1 LAWQSYGE
9 PAKQMIARWA
19 PQLSWPLSLLSQL
32 GWSPSAPATK
42 SPSGPERLAE
52 QPSTPAVQA
61 SAPDGPQAAPVAP
74 QAAPV
79 SQTVPDTL
87 TAAAPA
93 DPSPDLQQL
102 QAMARDLASVQ
113 QSIEKLAAGEERM
126 ARDLAS
132 VQQSVE
138 KLTAGQERM
147 ARDIARLQAAEKDIR
162 HRISVPPP
170 PQPPATPARKPMPVT
185 PPPEEAAPQVS
196 TAPPPPAPSAPP
208 PPELRPPMPVR

>member
-1 LAWQSYGE
+1 
-9 PAKQMIARWA
+9 MIARWA

-113 QSIEKLAAGEERM
+113 QS
-126 ARDLAS
+126 
-132 VQQSVE
+132 VE

-170 PQPPATPARKPMPVT
+170 PQPAATPARKPVPVT